1 MGYVSDSFG
10 RRTIII
16 TLSVVHILS
25 SFITSFSSNFP
36 MFVIVRFF
44 VGGSI
49 HAVWSAFFVLM
60 AEIVPEDSRHSIY
73 IRTVSFWSST
83 ICFVSDGLA
92 WLYAGSA
99 NKHNRAI
106 WHTNHDRLS
115 KMQTDFLG
123 ISALLNWFTS
133 CLGRA
138 TCTVR
143 VSALNFC
150 PGQPGRTLFE

>member
-1 MGYVSDSFG
+1 MGYVSDNFG

-16 TLSVVHILS
+16 TLSAVHILS

-73 IRTVSFWSST
+73 IKTVSF
-83 ICFVSDGLA
+83 
-92 WLYAGSA
+92 
-99 NKHNRAI
+99 
-106 WHTNHDRLS
+106 
-115 KMQTDFLG
+115 
-123 ISALLNWFTS
+123 
-133 CLGRA
+133 
-138 TCTVR
+138 
-143 VSALNFC
+143 
-150 PGQPGRTLFE
+150 

>member
-16 TLSVVHILS
+16 TLSTVHILS

-60 AEIVPEDSRHSIY
+60 AEIVPEDSRYSIY
-73 IRTVSFWSST
+73 IRTVTF
-83 ICFVSDGLA
+83 
-92 WLYAGSA
+92 
-99 NKHNRAI
+99 
-106 WHTNHDRLS
+106 
-115 KMQTDFLG
+115 
-123 ISALLNWFTS
+123 
-133 CLGRA
+133 
-138 TCTVR
+138 
-143 VSALNFC
+143 
-150 PGQPGRTLFE
+150 